1 MVALSDFNYIS
12 AEEYI
17 RREHLSQTRH
27 EFKQGYV
34 YAMAG
39 ASDSHNA
46 VSGNLYVL
54 IRNHLRGKGCRVY
67 ASDMK
72 ARIDELDIY
81 YYPDLMVT
89 CDQND
94 AKYDYYKK
102 SPCLIIEVQSSS
114 TANFDQ
120 NEKFDDYGQIGSL
133 QEYVIVSQN
142 RMSVK
147 CFRRNSEN
155 LWVLQSYRS
164 GDRLELKSIDFS
176 TEIENVYE
184 DVVFKE
190 ITSDRIFIPE
200 EN

>member
-1 MVALSDFNYIS
+1 MVALSDLNYIS
-12 AEEYI
+12 AEEYMK
-17 RREHLSQTRH
+17 REHLSQTKH

-39 ASDSHNA
+39 ASDAHNA

-72 ARIDELDIY
+72 VRIDELDIY

-120 NEKFDDYGQIGSL
+120 NEKFDDYSQIDSL

-142 RMSVK
+142 RINVK

-155 LWVLQSYRS
+155 LWVLQSYRA

-176 TEIENVYE
+176 TEIENLYE

-190 ITSDRIFIPE
+190 ITSDRLFIPE

>member
-1 MVALSDFNYIS
+1 
-12 AEEYI
+12 
-17 RREHLSQTRH
+17 
-27 EFKQGYV
+27 
-34 YAMAG
+34 
-39 ASDSHNA
+39 
-46 VSGNLYVL
+46 
-54 IRNHLRGKGCRVY
+54 
-67 ASDMK
+67 MK
-72 ARIDELDIY
+72 VRIDELDIY

-89 CDQND
+89 CDQSD
-94 AKYDYYKK
+94 AKYDYSKK
-102 SPCLIIEVQSSS
+102 SPCLIIEVQSAS

-120 NEKFDDYGQIGSL
+120 NEKFDDYGQIESL

-142 RMSVK
+142 RMNVK

-176 TEIENVYE
+176 TEIENLYE

-190 ITSDRIFIPE
+190 ISSDRLLIAE